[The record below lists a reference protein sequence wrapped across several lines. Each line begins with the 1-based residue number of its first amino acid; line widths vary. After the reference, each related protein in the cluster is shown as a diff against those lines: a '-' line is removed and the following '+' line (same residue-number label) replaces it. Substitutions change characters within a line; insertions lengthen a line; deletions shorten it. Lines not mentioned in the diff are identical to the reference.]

1 MFFTAVHPNTPLR
14 RAGGFALAVIFMESA
29 FPFTARMVETLY
41 CDALLLADEARAQF
55 QDLHAA
61 QRRDVSRE
69 MPTGDTRPDHSA
81 ELAAHTVA
89 LSCESLRATTRIMHS
104 IAWLLN
110 HKAFFAGEISEAQLR
125 NHGQLIGHCPPVD
138 AQALALFKP
147 VARAVVMESE
157 MLYAR
162 ILRLEQAWQDSRA
175 APVIEQS
182 VAVHAMQDQ
191 IRMALT
197 G

>member
-1 MFFTAVHPNTPLR
+1 
-14 RAGGFALAVIFMESA
+14 MENA
-29 FPFTARMVETLY
+29 FPFTARLVETLY

-61 QRRDVSRE
+61 QRRDLTRE
-69 MPTGDTRPDHSA
+69 MPGGEAVADEGADNAA
-81 ELAAHTVA
+81 ERAAHHVA

-110 HKAFFAGEISEAQLR
+110 HKAYFAGEISESQLR
-125 NHGQLIGHCPPVD
+125 NHGQLIGHCPPSD
-138 AQALALFKP
+138 PEALMLFQP
-147 VARAVVMESE
+147 MARAVVMESE

-162 ILRLEQAWQDSRA
+162 ILRLEKAWQKSRA

-182 VAVHAMQDQ
+182 VPVHVLQDQ
-191 IRMALT
+191 IRLALT
-197 G
+197 A